1 MLRPRIS
8 PCLLIRNGGL
18 VKTVQFKTDK
28 YVGDPINAVKIF
40 NEKAVDELIVI
51 DIDATRFGQEPNY
64 ALLQRLANESRMPLC
79 YGGGIKECKQAEKII
94 QMGFE
99 KIALSSAA
107 LAKPELLGTIANA
120 IGKQSVVGV
129 LDVKKNMF
137 NNYSIYID
145 NGTKKVDGK
154 LADWVATFQSSGV
167 GEILINSIDRD
178 GMRTGYDLNL
188 VKNIV
193 NHFSVPSTFLGGASS
208 LSDIGELIAL
218 RGVGGCAAGSMFVFK
233 GKYRAV
239 LISYPKFKE
248 KYDLILESMEKYHQS
263 TA

>member
-18 VKTVQFKTDK
+18 VKTEKFKNEK
-28 YVGDPINAVKIF
+28 YIGDPINAVKIF
-40 NEKAVDELIVI
+40 NEKSVDELIII
-51 DIDATRFGQEPNY
+51 DIDATRLGLEPNY

-79 YGGGIKECKQAEKII
+79 YGGGIKECKQAKKII

-107 LAKPELLGTIANA
+107 LAKPEILRMIANA
-120 IGKQSVVGV
+120 VGKQSVVGV

-137 NNYSIYID
+137 GNYSIYTN
-145 NGTKKVDGK
+145 NGTKKINGK
-154 LADWVATFQSSGV
+154 LTDWINTFQDSGA

-178 GMRTGYDLNL
+178 GTRMGYDLNL
-188 VKNIV
+188 VKSTI

-208 LSDIGELIAL
+208 LFDIGELIAL

-248 KYDLILESMEKYHQS
+248 KYELILKSMEKYFKS
-263 TA
+263 IK